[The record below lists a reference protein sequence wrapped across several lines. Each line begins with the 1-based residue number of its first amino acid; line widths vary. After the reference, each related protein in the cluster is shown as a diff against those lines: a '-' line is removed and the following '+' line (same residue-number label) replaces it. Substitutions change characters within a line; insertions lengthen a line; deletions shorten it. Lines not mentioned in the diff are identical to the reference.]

1 MNTTTTYSADPRW
14 KDLYKIGGFTAV
26 ILELLIVLGGIA
38 FVIWSYSPGSA
49 STVEIFTTLQ
59 RDRFGGLMSLDFPLF
74 ISNFFGVLLFLAL
87 YVSLKSVN
95 ESYALI
101 ALIAGLLAAVLIF
114 PARPMAELITLSDG
128 YAAATTELARS
139 QYLAAGD
146 ALLAQFDGTAYL
158 GNTFLGGLSLLIS
171 SLLMLRSK
179 FFSKATAYVG
189 IVTNLAVCL
198 FFVPVIGTY
207 FLFLCLPGY
216 VIWYVQLCRSFVQL
230 GRDATRAALDN
241 GK

>member
-1 MNTTTTYSADPRW
+1 MNTITTYSADFRW
-14 KDLYKIGGFTAV
+14 KDLYKIGRITTI

-38 FVIWSYSPGSA
+38 FVIWPYTPGSA
-49 STVEIFTTLQ
+49 STLDIFAKLQ
-59 RDRFGGLMSLDFPLF
+59 SDRFGGLMSLDFLLF
-74 ISNFFGVLLFLAL
+74 LSNLIGVLLFLAL

-101 ALIAGLLAAVLIF
+101 ALVVGLLAAVLII

-128 YAAATTELARS
+128 YAAAATDLAKS
-139 QYLAAGD
+139 QYLAAGE

-158 GNTFLGGLSLLIS
+158 GNTFLGGLSLLVS

-179 FFSKATAYVG
+179 FFSKAAAYVG
-189 IVTNLAVCL
+189 IATNLAVCL
-198 FFVPVIGTY
+198 FFVPVVGMY

-216 VIWYVQLCRSFVQL
+216 VIWYILLCRSFIQL
-230 GRDATRAALDN
+230 ERDATRAAQEVA
-241 GK
+241 